1 MKKTFLIIIGILL
14 SIKVSAQSAEEFLNS
29 VIEKNK
35 SYEDISIIFEYRYD
49 NTESDIHGRT
59 KGYAYL
65 KGDSYLLKFN
75 GQELISDGTTLW
87 TYLID
92 DQEVMISE
100 ISEENN
106 NSPLAIIESFSKDV
120 KVSFSHISNADYCCL
135 SIEENEN
142 QNFKTIT
149 LIVNIENLKI
159 DSITVCTLDGS
170 ILNYKIESFHTNQ
183 NLPDSMFIF
192 DEKIHPNVEVIDMR

>member
-1 MKKTFLIIIGILL
+1 MKKTLLIIIGILL
-14 SIKVSAQSAEEFLNS
+14 SINVSAQSAEEFLNS

-35 SYEDISIIFEYRYD
+35 SYNDISIIFEYQYD
-49 NTESDIHGRT
+49 NTESDIHERM

-65 KGDSYLLKFN
+65 KGDSYLLKFD

-92 DQEVMISE
+92 DQEVMSE

-120 KVSFSHISNADYCCL
+120 KVSFSHISNADYRCL
-135 SIEENEN
+135 SIEENDN
-142 QNFKTIT
+142 QNFKTIN

-159 DSITVCTLDGS
+159 DSITVCNLDGS
-170 ILNYKIESFHTNQ
+170 ILHYKIESFHTNQ

-192 DEKIHPNVEVIDMR
+192 NETIHPNVEIIDMR